1 MSKRIYFATRQSG
14 LMLLV
19 CLAAVLLCAES
30 TLAGSTELQT
40 LIRGVEHRYNSARTL
55 SVKFTETYCIAGRER
70 SPESGHLVLRKPGR
84 MRWTYTQPEGKLFI
98 SDGKEVY
105 LYTSQDN
112 RVEKSTLKA
121 SDDLRAPMAFLLGKL
136 DLKKEFRDLQIH
148 AGAGGTWLEGKA
160 ANDRLPYS
168 DAAMLIAPDY
178 SIRELKITGRDE
190 SVLDFTFR
198 DEIVNPKVSDSLFAF
213 AIPAGAEVVNAVNT
227 GEN

>member
-1 MSKRIYFATRQSG
+1 MCVAIGLLSAQGAFASQ
-14 LMLLV
+14 
-19 CLAAVLLCAES
+19 
-30 TLAGSTELQT
+30 TEIQA
-40 LIRGVEHRYNSARTL
+40 LIRGVEHRYNAARTL
-55 SVKFTETYCIAGRER
+55 SVSFTETYRIAGRER
-70 SPESGHLVLRKPGR
+70 APESGRLVLRKPGR
-84 MRWTYTQPEGKLFI
+84 MRWTYTRPEGKLFV

-136 DLKKEFRDLQIH
+136 NLKKEFQDFESH
-148 AGAGGTWLEGKA
+148 DGTVGTWLVGKA
-160 ANDRLPYS
+160 ANDRLPYES
-168 DAAMLIAPDY
+168 VAMLIAPDY

-190 SVLDFTFR
+190 STLNFSFS
-198 DEIVNPKVSDSLFAF
+198 DETVNPKVNDELFTF

>member
-1 MSKRIYFATRQSG
+1 MRQSG
-14 LMLLV
+14 LMWLMCVAIGLLS
-19 CLAAVLLCAES
+19 AEGAF
-30 TLAGSTELQT
+30 AGQTEIQA
-40 LIRGVEHRYNSARTL
+40 LIRGVEHRYNAARTL
-55 SVKFTETYCIAGRER
+55 SVSFTETYRIAGRER
-70 SPESGHLVLRKPGR
+70 APESGRLVLRKPGR
-84 MRWTYTQPEGKLFI
+84 MRWTYTQPEGKLFV

-136 DLKKEFRDLQIH
+136 NLQKEFRDFETR
-148 AGAGGTWLEGKA
+148 GGTGGTWLEGKA
-160 ANDRLPYS
+160 ANDRLPYES
-168 DAAMLIAPDY
+168 VAMLIAPDY

-190 SVLDFTFR
+190 SVLSFTFS
-198 DEIVNPKVSDSLFAF
+198 DETVNPRVSDGLFAF

>member
-1 MSKRIYFATRQSG
+1 MWLICVAIGLLSVEGAFASQ
-14 LMLLV
+14 
-19 CLAAVLLCAES
+19 
-30 TLAGSTELQT
+30 TEIQA
-40 LIRGVEHRYNSARTL
+40 LIRGVEHRYNAARTL
-55 SVKFTETYCIAGRER
+55 SVSFTETYRIAGRER
-70 SPESGHLVLRKPGR
+70 APESGRLVLRKPGR
-84 MRWTYTQPEGKLFI
+84 MRWTYTRPEGKLFV

-136 DLKKEFRDLQIH
+136 NLKKEFQDFESH
-148 AGAGGTWLEGKA
+148 GGTVGTWLVGKA
-160 ANDRLPYS
+160 ANDRLPYES
-168 DAAMLIAPDY
+168 VAMLIAPDY

-190 SVLDFTFR
+190 STLNFSFS
-198 DEIVNPKVSDSLFAF
+198 DETVNPKVNDELFAF